1 MTKNRS
7 EHHISAEQDILKQ
20 TGIYRINEHLLIYVW
35 YKKSSGHSWRRKK
48 HHHDELRDLKQ
59 KEVRKKEVPE
69 KKIKPI
75 KYALV
80 CISATNWPLS
90 VCSFIFIRNAYFGE
104 WGVFKTVDI
113 CCYRFN
119 KRNISTVRRQQ
130 RTNRISEGGETGK
143 KKPTQHFKCT
153 FKMWIDQSEHGMKW
167 SYWFLHTTARQRNTE
182 RQPKSTRKQFK
193 WAPKRHSRNIN
204 HHY

>member
-35 YKKSSGHSWRRKK
+35 YKKSSGQSWRRKK

-130 RTNRISEGGETGK
+130 QTNRISEGGETGQK
-143 KKPTQHFKCT
+143 NLHNTSNAHLKCELIKANT
-153 FKMWIDQSEHGMKW
+153 EWSGLIDSC
-167 SYWFLHTTARQRNTE
+167 TRQRDSETPNDNQNPPENSLNE
-182 RQPKSTRKQFK
+182 RPKDT
-193 WAPKRHSRNIN
+193 HEI
-204 HHY
+204 